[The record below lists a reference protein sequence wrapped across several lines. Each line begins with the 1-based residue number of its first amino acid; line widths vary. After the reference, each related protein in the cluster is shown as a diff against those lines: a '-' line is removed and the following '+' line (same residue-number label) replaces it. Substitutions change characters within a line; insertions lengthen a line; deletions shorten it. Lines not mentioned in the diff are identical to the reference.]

1 MSLVVLATVCLG
13 VACVVQDPPAQ
24 DQRKPASPDRSA
36 TSPISFTDVTADS
49 GVAAVMT
56 SGAQPSTQILE
67 VKGGGLALID
77 VDDDGDLDL
86 FMPNGATL
94 AEPAK
99 GPGAR
104 LWRNDGGLRF
114 TDITASSGITHR
126 GWSFGVAAGDVDG
139 DRRDDLFI
147 AGYGRNALW
156 LNRGGGRFIDA
167 TDSWGAAGPG
177 GWSTGCALAD
187 LDGDSD
193 LDLYV
198 ARYVDYDATRPLAPA
213 MFKGQPVINGPKG
226 LAPLRDVVLRNDGDR
241 FTDVTEAS
249 GVGAVA
255 PGFGLN
261 VIACDVTG
269 DGLVD
274 VFVGN
279 DSSGNHLFVNQGGFT
294 FAERARRLGCS
305 TNLEGIEQ
313 ATMGVALG
321 DVDGNGRP
329 DLHTTVFSSDT
340 NTLFLNRADGFWD
353 DRSSQFGTG
362 APSRSLCGWASIFA
376 DLDHDGDEDLFT
388 VNGHVY
394 PNATK
399 AAFDSEYAQPRLV
412 LERKGNRFVPL
423 RSDAAWLAA
432 PHRDRTAVF
441 GDLDGDGDVDAV
453 IGELNGPL
461 RVLRNDH
468 DGAADWL
475 VVSLRDTRA
484 GSRNHRAV
492 GAMITVEQDGLSQR
506 RWLAGGGPFQSTF
519 SPEAHVGLPG
529 KGPVK
534 VTVRWPDGFEQVA
547 AAEAG
552 RRLVLDRG
560 AP

>member
-1 MSLVVLATVCLG
+1 MSGFMVVPAMVVRAIVVCSVLHG
-13 VACVVQDPPAQ
+13 PCMAQAPA
-24 DQRKPASPDRSA
+24 PAEPAR
-36 TSPISFTDVTADS
+36 TIGFTDVTAAS
-49 GVAAVMT
+49 GVHASMT
-56 SGAQPSTQILE
+56 SGVQPSSHILE

-77 VDDDGDLDL
+77 LDDDGDLDL

-94 AEPAK
+94 VDPTR

-114 TDITASSGITHR
+114 TDITEASGITHR
-126 GWSFGVAAGDVDG
+126 GWSFGVAAGDIDG

-147 AGYGRNALW
+147 ACFGRNALW
-156 LNRGGGRFIDA
+156 LNRGGGRFEDA
-167 TDSWGAAGPG
+167 TDAWGAAGPG

-193 LDLYV
+193 LDLYI
-198 ARYVDYDATRPLAPA
+198 ARYLSVDPAKPLAPA

-226 LAPLRDVVLRNDGDR
+226 LAPLGDVVLRNDGDH
-241 FTDVTEAS
+241 FTDVTAPS
-249 GVGAVA
+249 GVGAVP

-269 DGLVD
+269 DGLMD
-274 VFVGN
+274 LFVGN
-279 DSSGNHLFVNQGGFT
+279 DSSGNHLLVNEGNFK
-294 FAERARRLGCS
+294 FSERARHLGCR

-321 DVDGNGRP
+321 DLDGNGRP

-340 NTLFLNRADGFWD
+340 NSLFLNRADGFWD
-353 DRSSQFGTG
+353 DRTSQFGTG
-362 APSRSLCGWASIFA
+362 APSRSLCGWATILA

-399 AAFDSEYAQPRLV
+399 AAFDSEYLQPRLV
-412 LERKGNRFVPL
+412 LERKGNRFSPL
-423 RSDAAWLAA
+423 RSDAAWLSE

-468 DGAADWL
+468 DGTADWL

-484 GSRNHRAV
+484 SSRNHRAV
-492 GAMITVEQDGLSQR
+492 GAMITIEQDGLVQR

-519 SPEAHVGLPG
+519 SPDAHVGLPG
-529 KGPVK
+529 KGSVK

-547 AAEAG
+547 MTEPG

>member
-1 MSLVVLATVCLG
+1 MLAAAMCGAWLADGAPSTAD
-13 VACVVQDPPAQ
+13 VARHGTGQQAASAPA
-24 DQRKPASPDRSA
+24 KPIA
-36 TSPISFTDVTADS
+36 FTDVTGAS
-49 GVAAVMT
+49 GIAATMT
-56 SGAQPSTQILE
+56 SGVQPSTQILE

-94 AEPAK
+94 ADPER

-114 TDITASSGITHR
+114 TDITAGSGITHR

-147 AGYGRNALW
+147 AGFGRNALW
-156 LNRGGGRFIDA
+156 LNRGGGRFVDA
-167 TDSWGAAGPG
+167 TEQWGAAGPG
-177 GWSTGCALAD
+177 GWSTGCALVD
-187 LDGDSD
+187 LDGDAD

-198 ARYVDYDATRPLAPA
+198 ARYLAYDPLKPLAPA

-226 LAPLRDVVLRNDGDR
+226 LEPLRDVVLRNDGDR
-241 FTDVTEAS
+241 FTDVTESS
-249 GVGAVA
+249 GVGSVA
-255 PGFGLN
+255 PGYGLN
-261 VIACDVTG
+261 VIACDLTG
-269 DGLVD
+269 DGLID
-274 VFVGN
+274 LFVGN
-279 DSSGNHLFVNQGGFT
+279 DSSGNHLHVNQGGMRFV
-294 FAERARRLGCS
+294 ERARRSGCS
-305 TNLEGIEQ
+305 TNLEGIQQ

-329 DLHTTVFSSDT
+329 DLHATVFSSDT

-353 DRSSQFGTG
+353 DRSSQYGTG
-362 APSRSLCGWASIFA
+362 APSRSLCGWASAFI

-399 AAFDSEYAQPRLV
+399 ATFDSEYAQPRLV
-412 LERKGNRFVPL
+412 LERSGNRFVPL
-423 RSDAAWLAA
+423 RSDAPWVAQ

-441 GDLDGDGDVDAV
+441 ADLDGDGDVDAV
-453 IGELNGPL
+453 VGELNGPL

-468 DGAADWL
+468 DGSADWI
-475 VVSLRDTRA
+475 VVVPRDTRA
-484 GSRNHRAV
+484 ASRNHRSV
-492 GAMITVEQDGLSQR
+492 GAVVTVEQDGLVQR

-519 SPEAHVGLPG
+519 APEAHIGLPG
-529 KGPVK
+529 RGPVK
-534 VTVRWPDGFEQVA
+534 VTVRWPDGFEQVTT
-547 AAEAG
+547 AEPG
-552 RRLVLDRG
+552 KRLVLDRG